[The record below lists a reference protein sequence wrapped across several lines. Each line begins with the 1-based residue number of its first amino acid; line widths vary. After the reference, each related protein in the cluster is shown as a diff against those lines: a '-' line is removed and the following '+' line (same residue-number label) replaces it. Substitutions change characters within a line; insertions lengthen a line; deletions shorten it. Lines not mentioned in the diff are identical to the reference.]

1 MSALKGYRK
10 EIAAGAV
17 AAIFGIAILAA
28 VSSYYFPS
36 AGETQT
42 TSSCSPSD
50 INQPVPADLFKDAPV
65 AGYTY
70 LIVYNTTSG
79 AILSGGATEPSCQ
92 LGGKLPPGPF
102 TASGN
107 GLNQV
112 ETIEPNA
119 AWLNVT
125 ADPNLRPMVANG
137 YSDAFYV
144 SLQTHLLVL
153 KLGVTFNSNYSQAYY
168 NGQPITNGT
177 SLPNP
182 PQ

>member
-1 MSALKGYRK
+1 MSALKGYGK
-10 EIAAGAV
+10 EIGAGAV
-17 AAIFGIAILAA
+17 VAVFGIAILAA

-36 AGETQT
+36 AGAAQT
-42 TSSCSPSD
+42 TTSCAPSN
-50 INQPVPADLFKDAPV
+50 INQPAPADLFKDAPV
-65 AGYTY
+65 PGYTY
-70 LIVYNTTSG
+70 LIVYNTTNG
-79 AILSGGATEPSCQ
+79 AILDGGAQPSCQ

-102 TASGN
+102 GPSNG

-112 ETIEPNA
+112 ETVEPNA

-153 KLGVTFNSNYSQAYY
+153 KPGVTFNSNYSQAYY

-177 SLPNP
+177 SIPNP

>member
-1 MSALKGYRK
+1 LSALKEYRK
-10 EIAAGAV
+10 EIGAGAV
-17 AAIFGIAILAA
+17 IAIFGIAILAA

-36 AGETQT
+36 AGATQ

-50 INQPVPADLFKDAPV
+50 ITQPSPGDLFKDAPIP
-65 AGYTY
+65 GYTY
-70 LIVYNTTSG
+70 LIVYNVTNG
-79 AILSGGATEPSCQ
+79 AILSGSTQLACE
-92 LGGKLPPGPF
+92 LGGRLPPGPF
-102 TASGN
+102 ASPSIGI

-112 ETIEPNA
+112 ATPEQNA

-144 SLQTHLLVL
+144 NLQSHLLDL
-153 KLGVTFNSNYSQAYY
+153 KPGVTFNSNYSQAYY
-168 NGQPITNGT
+168 NDQPITNGT
-177 SLPNP
+177 RLPIP

>member
-1 MSALKGYRK
+1 MSALKEYRK
-10 EIAAGAV
+10 EIGAGAV
-17 AAIFGIAILAA
+17 VAIFGIAILAA

-36 AGETQT
+36 AGATQT
-42 TSSCSPSD
+42 TTSCSPSD
-50 INQPVPADLFKDAPV
+50 IDQPLPADLFKDAPIS
-65 AGYTY
+65 GYTY
-70 LIVYNTTSG
+70 LIVYNTTDG
-79 AILSGGATEPSCQ
+79 AILSGGVTGLSCQ
-92 LGGKLPPGPF
+92 LDGRLPPGPF
-102 TASGN
+102 GPSST

-112 ETIEPNA
+112 VTVEQNA

-137 YSDAFYV
+137 YSNAFYV

-153 KLGVTFNSNYSQAYY
+153 KTGVTFNSNYSQAYY

>member
-10 EIAAGAV
+10 EIGAGAAV
-17 AAIFGIAILAA
+17 VIFGIAILAA

-36 AGETQT
+36 AGTTQST
-42 TSSCSPSD
+42 VTCSSSN
-50 INQPVPADLFKDAPV
+50 INQPVPTDLFKDAPIP
-65 AGYTY
+65 GYTY
-70 LIVYNTTSG
+70 LITYNTTNG
-79 AILSGGATEPSCQ
+79 AILGGGTQLSCQ

-102 TASGN
+102 APSGI
-107 GLNQV
+107 GLGQV
-112 ETIEPNA
+112 ATIEQNA

-137 YSDAFYV
+137 YSDVFYV

-153 KLGVTFNSNYSQAYY
+153 KPGVTFNSNYSQAYY

-182 PQ
+182 SQ